1 MLGDWRI
8 YGLVEKLIKFKM
20 YHLCI
25 IHIQYICILRFD
37 ISNKFPSQ
45 MYLLIAKKKKTTT
58 VLVITIPNV
67 TIHLA
72 LPANLN

>member
-1 MLGDWRI
+1 MLGDLRI

-45 MYLLIAKKKKTTT
+45 MYLLIATKK
-58 VLVITIPNV
+58 N
-67 TIHLA
+67 
-72 LPANLN
+72 NNSFGNYDS